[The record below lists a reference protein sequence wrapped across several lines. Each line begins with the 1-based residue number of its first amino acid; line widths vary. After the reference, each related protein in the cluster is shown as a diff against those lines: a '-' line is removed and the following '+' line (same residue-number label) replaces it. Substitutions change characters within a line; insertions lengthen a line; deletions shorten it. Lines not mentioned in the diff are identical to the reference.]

1 MDKEEI
7 LKKSREE
14 NKNMDVYDLEV
25 QRDGRNIGAVV
36 AVILAFVFFVIQ
48 LCTGGGKNYAL
59 FAIAASV
66 FSSTFIVKAVKRKR
80 KHEIVVALFYT
91 IATVLFSILHIC
103 KLVNPAFGF

>member
-48 LCTGGGKNYAL
+48 LCTG
-59 FAIAASV
+59 AAKIMRYS
-66 FSSTFIVKAVKRKR
+66 
-80 KHEIVVALFYT
+80 
-91 IATVLFSILHIC
+91 
-103 KLVNPAFGF
+103 P

>member
-36 AVILAFVFFVIQ
+36 AVTLAFVFFVIQ
-48 LCTGGGKNYAL
+48 LCTGGKNYAL

-66 FSSTFIVKAVKRKR
+66 FASTFIVKAVKRKR